1 MTDSQKNLGLVLSGG
16 GARGAYEAGVVHY
29 IRTMLPADGGA
40 KRRFDT
46 LCGSSVGAI
55 NTAFLAATA
64 HDVGHQGHALNEIW
78 KNIRQS
84 DIYRR
89 DVASFLTLV
98 SQSLT
103 GIGRNIFTSLK
114 RSRPENNARMHF
126 RGILDTSPLLPF
138 LKHTIPW
145 KQISLNIQN
154 RLLKAVSVTATNANT
169 GRLELFV
176 EKHPETPYTGHYIF
190 NEVKLEAFHIMAS
203 SALPFVFPTVRI
215 NRQHYIDGGLRLNT
229 PMSPAIQLGAE
240 KILVIGMHHESEKV
254 DAPAERELFTGSEL
268 APTLGNLIGKVLNS
282 IFLDKLD
289 YDIEQMTRINRIIDW
304 GEGCFGHDYLQQ
316 TNRYLVDNGIRGDI
330 ANRGLKRL
338 EVMKI
343 FPSRDIREI
352 FGDATGHGAAF
363 IDQLAR
369 SEKFLLKILDVDVA
383 TSRDFLS
390 YIIFYPKYLSM
401 LLDLGFEDA
410 RANHERL
417 REFLTT

>member
-64 HDVGHQGHALNEIW
+64 HDPIYQGPALNEIW
-78 KNIRQS
+78 QNLRQS

-89 DVASFLTLV
+89 DIASFVTLL
-98 SQSLT
+98 SQSLV
-103 GIGRNIFTSLK
+103 GIGHNIFTSLK
-114 RSRPENNARMHF
+114 RKRPEDVSRMHF

-138 LKHTIPW
+138 LKNIIPW

-176 EKHPETPYTGHYIF
+176 EKHPEISYTGHYIF
-190 NEVKLEAFHIMAS
+190 NEVKLEAFHVMAS
-203 SALPFVFPTVRI
+203 GALPFIFPTVRI

-254 DAPAERELFTGSEL
+254 EAPADRELFAGSEL

-289 YDIEQMTRINRIIDW
+289 YDIEQMMRINRIIDW
-304 GEGCFGHDYLQQ
+304 GEGCFGVDYLKQI
-316 TNRYLVDNGIRGDI
+316 NSHLIENSIRGDI

-338 EVMKI
+338 EVLKI

-352 FGDATGHGAAF
+352 FADATSHGAAF
-363 IDQLAR
+363 VDQLGR
-369 SEKFLLKILDVDVA
+369 SEKFLLKILDVDIT
-383 TSRDFLS
+383 TSKDFLS

-410 RANHERL
+410 RSHHDRL